1 MPRTTKQEEQ
11 PMDRILIADCNQSF
25 MRKGKFRG
33 IQGGD
38 PWLQIVINENDQD
51 TYMPSFDIN
60 DYEQVHVISLSSM
73 PTQMPHAMKMV
84 LEQLEAKKAN
94 HVTNGKI
101 VPNIRLSFRFDET
114 SPLKQIK
121 HLDQVMGFETCDHD
135 DVREEYASSGE
146 DDELDFLMCVYDDKK
161 VCGILRGMEFNF
173 AVPYTKHD
181 REWHNDLMSYYP
193 SSQPNQDQDE
203 FYRREFHPLRGTCGT
218 YAVQEELADGT
229 IEVHE
234 EYDWVDEEK
243 LGDIGSDG
251 REDEEEDEVCSSV
264 KRPRRDM

>member
-1 MPRTTKQEEQ
+1 MNH
-11 PMDRILIADCNQSF
+11 ILIADCKQSF

-33 IQGGD
+33 VGGGD

-51 TYMPSFDIN
+51 TFKPSVDIN
-60 DYEQVHVISLSSM
+60 DYEQVHVISLSPM
-73 PTQMPHAMKMV
+73 PAQMPHAMQMV
-84 LEQLEAKKAN
+84 LDQLEAKKAD
-94 HVTNGKI
+94 HVAKGKV
-101 VPNIRLSFRFDET
+101 VPNVRLSFRFDET
-114 SPLKQIK
+114 SPLKQIE
-121 HLDQVMGFETCDHD
+121 HLDRVVRFETRDHD

-146 DDELDFLMCVYDDKK
+146 HNELEFLTCVYDDKE
-161 VCGILRGMEFNF
+161 VRGILGGMEFNF

-193 SSQPNQDQDE
+193 SSQPTQDQDE
-203 FYRREFHPLRGTCGT
+203 FYRRDFHPLNGTCGT

-234 EYDWVDEEK
+234 EYDWEDEEK

-251 REDEEEDEVCSSV
+251 EGEPEEEDDEVCLSV
-264 KRPRRDM
+264 KRARHDM